1 MEKPEPAVLDMYE
14 IESIRP
20 NSRER
25 RALEKVA
32 PRQFEDPVCQRLPL
46 AGNLPAALSDLR

>member
-46 AGNLPAALSDLR
+46 AGNDLR